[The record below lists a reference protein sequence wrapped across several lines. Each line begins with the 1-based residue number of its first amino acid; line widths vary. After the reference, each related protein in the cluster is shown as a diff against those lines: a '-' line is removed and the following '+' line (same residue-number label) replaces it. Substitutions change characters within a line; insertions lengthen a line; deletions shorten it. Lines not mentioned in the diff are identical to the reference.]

1 MDEPLFVVKGIICNK
16 YNIKISPSQ
25 KAISFK
31 WHNIEFTKY
40 SRSPMVDL
48 IDELDKCFESGNGNI
63 EIEVVGKFKLGSY
76 KDSAMMIVDDINIKP
91 TDKCRLFGG

>member
-1 MDEPLFVVKGIICNK
+1 MTN
-16 YNIKISPSQ
+16 
-25 KAISFK
+25 
-31 WHNIEFTKY
+31 
-40 SRSPMVDL
+40 L
-48 IDELDKCFESGNGNI
+48 IDELAAYFESGNGNI